1 MRSKK
6 IREKKARVTGKT
18 ERRGGYR
25 GFRDDSG
32 LTPMQRL
39 SARKADLA
47 EIEIA
52 EKLGNLVSKEHVEA
66 GLREGGEVIGSDLF
80 GTLVSRVVSEFAGRD
95 TMTPQHVRAAMTG
108 IVHEIVAGW
117 QKAGVVRE

>member
-1 MRSKK
+1 MKSKRSQKTA
-6 IREKKARVTGKT
+6 EKRVD
-18 ERRGGYR
+18 RRGGYQLT
-25 GFRDDSG
+25 RDKDG